1 MPKAAVAGSSCQEE
15 MKMAVDLTESVKSFL
30 KQDPIPFSIGGEQ
43 CRGSDGKI
51 WDVSNPS
58 DGSLLARVS
67 LGSDEDVDAAAEA
80 AQEAF
85 RRWSLMD
92 PRERAVVLHR
102 LADLMERDSDTLAQ
116 LESLDVG
123 KALVNAEGFDIPFG
137 IECVRYFA
145 DLSTRI
151 DYSVPLPVKNIE
163 ARSIKV
169 PYGVCG
175 FIFPWNFPFDLFQW
189 GVMPALA
196 AGNTVVVKPSE
207 LTPLT
212 TLYMAGLAEEAGIPA
227 GVINVVVGT
236 GPVVGEA
243 LARHPL
249 VRRMSFTGSPEVGKL
264 VGGICGERL
273 IPCKLELG
281 GKGAAVV
288 FDDTDV
294 ESTAAVL
301 AGAITLNTGQ
311 VCCTATRWIIHEN
324 IFDEFVEKVK
334 AALEKVKIGP
344 GIERSTEMGPVVSRA
359 QQERILGYYEKGVQQ
374 GASVLLGGNLVE
386 VEGVSGGYYVKPH
399 LLEGEPE
406 NICFREEVF
415 GPTAFLTR
423 FKEEKD
429 AIRMVNSLA
438 YGLANSVWTA
448 DLKRAERVARQ
459 MVSGNSWIN
468 SHNVFA
474 YGLPYGGCNLSGV
487 GGGVNSPETL
497 LDYLRS
503 QTIARPL

>member
-1 MPKAAVAGSSCQEE
+1 MRLQEGKIMGKELTGAVR
-15 MKMAVDLTESVKSFL
+15 SFL
-30 KQDPIPFSIGGEQ
+30 KQDPVPNSIGGKWV
-43 CRGSDGKI
+43 RGAKGET
-51 WDVSNPS
+51 WDVFNPS
-58 DGSLLARVS
+58 DGSLLARAA
-67 LGSDEDVDAAAEA
+67 LGTPEDINAAAEA

-85 RRWSLMD
+85 GQWSLMA
-92 PRERAVVLHR
+92 PNERAVLMHR

-123 KALVNAEGFDIPFG
+123 KALVNSEGFDIPFG

-145 DLSTRI
+145 DLSTRTT
-151 DYSVPLPVKNIE
+151 YSEPLPVKNME
-163 ARSIKV
+163 ARSVKM

-189 GVMPALA
+189 GVIPALA

-212 TLYMAGLAEEAGIPA
+212 TLYMVKLADEAGIPA

-249 VRRMSFTGSPEVGKL
+249 VRRMSFTGSPGVGKL
-264 VGGICGERL
+264 IGRICGERL

-288 FDDTDV
+288 FDDVDV
-294 ESTAAVL
+294 NETAAGL

-311 VCCTATRWIIHEN
+311 VCSTATRWIIHEK
-324 IFDEFVEKVK
+324 IYDDFVSSVTD
-334 AALEKVKIGP
+334 ALAKVKIGP
-344 GIERSTEMGPVVSRA
+344 GIDRATEMGPVVSQA
-359 QQERILGYYEKGVQQ
+359 QQERILGYFDKGVEQ
-374 GASVLLGGNLVE
+374 GARVLLGGGLTE
-386 VEGVSGGYYVKPH
+386 VDGVSGGFYVKPH
-399 LLEGEPE
+399 LLEGEQG
-406 NICFREEVF
+406 NICFQEEIF

-423 FKEEKD
+423 FREETE
-429 AIRMVNSLA
+429 AVQQVNSLA

-448 DLKRAERVARQ
+448 DLKRAERVAEQ

-468 SHNVFA
+468 AHNVFA
-474 YGLPYGGCNLSGV
+474 YGLPYGGYNLSGV
-487 GGGVNSPETL
+487 GGGVNSPETFQ
-497 LDYLRS
+497 DYLRR

>member
-1 MPKAAVAGSSCQEE
+1 
-15 MKMAVDLTESVKSFL
+15 MAEGLIGSVKEFL
-30 KQDPIPFSIGGEQ
+30 DRDPLPFYIGGAWSS
-43 CRGSDGKI
+43 GVKGKI
-51 WDVSNPS
+51 WDVLNPS
-58 DGSLLARVS
+58 DGSLLTRVS
-67 LGSDEDVDAAAEA
+67 LGDEDDVNEAAEA
-80 AQEAF
+80 AHKAF
-85 RRWSLMD
+85 PGWSGTD
-92 PRERAVVLHR
+92 PGERAVLLHR
-102 LADLMERDSDTLAQ
+102 LADLMERDFDTLAQ

-123 KALVNAEGFDIPFG
+123 KALVNSEGFDIPFG

-151 DYSVPLPVKNIE
+151 SYSVPLPVKNIE
-163 ARSIKV
+163 ARSIRV

-175 FIFPWNFPFDLFQW
+175 FIFPWNFPFDLFNW

-207 LTPLT
+207 ITPLT
-212 TLYMAGLAEEAGIPA
+212 TLYICKLAEEAGFPA

-236 GPVVGEA
+236 GPVVGAA
-243 LARHPL
+243 LTGHPL
-249 VRRMSFTGSPEVGKL
+249 VRRMSFTGSPGVGKL
-264 VGGICGERL
+264 VGKTCGERL

-288 FDDTDV
+288 FDDVDV
-294 ESTAAVL
+294 DETAAGL

-324 IFDEFVEKVK
+324 IYDRFVAAVK
-334 AALEKVKIGP
+334 PVLENVKIGP
-344 GIERSTEMGPVVSRA
+344 GIERETEMGPVVSMA
-359 QQERILGYYEKGVQQ
+359 QQERILGYYDKGVSQ
-374 GASVLLGGNLVE
+374 GANVLLGASLTEFNDVP
-386 VEGVSGGYYVKPH
+386 GGYYVRPH
-399 LLEGEPE
+399 LLEGDPG
-406 NICFREEVF
+406 NICFKEEIF

-423 FKEEKD
+423 FRKEEE
-429 AIRMVNSLA
+429 AIEQVNSLS

-459 MVSGNSWIN
+459 MISGNSWIN
-468 SHNVFA
+468 AHNLFA

>member
-1 MPKAAVAGSSCQEE
+1 MSGEFAGS
-15 MKMAVDLTESVKSFL
+15 VKEFL
-30 KQDPIPFSIGGEQ
+30 GRDPLPFYIGGKWD
-43 CRGSDGKI
+43 RGLKGET
-51 WDVSNPS
+51 WDVMNPS
-58 DGSLLARVS
+58 DGSLLSRVS
-67 LGSDEDVDAAAEA
+67 LGNGEDVDRAVAAARKA
-80 AQEAF
+80 FPGWAQ
-85 RRWSLMD
+85 SD
-92 PRERAVVLHR
+92 PGERAVLLHR
-102 LADLMERDSDTLAQ
+102 LADLMERDFDTLAQ

-123 KALVNAEGFDIPFG
+123 KALVNSEGFDIPFG

-145 DLSTRI
+145 DLSTRVS
-151 DYSVPLPVKNIE
+151 YSVPLPVKNIE

-175 FIFPWNFPFDLFQW
+175 FVFPWNFPFDLFQW

-212 TLYMAGLAEEAGIPA
+212 TLYMCKLAGEAGFPA

-243 LARHPL
+243 LTRHPQ
-249 VRRMSFTGSPEVGKL
+249 VRRMSFTGSPEVGRL
-264 VGGICGERL
+264 VGKICGERL
-273 IPCKLELG
+273 VPCKLELG

-288 FDDTDV
+288 FDDVDV
-294 ESTAAVL
+294 AATAAGL

-324 IFDEFVEKVK
+324 IYDQFVAAVK
-334 AALEKVKIGP
+334 PVLEKVKIGP
-344 GIERSTEMGPVVSRA
+344 GIERSTEMGPVVSPA
-359 QQERILGYYEKGVQQ
+359 QQERILGYYDQ
-374 GASVLLGGNLVE
+374 GISQGGRVLLGGSLTE
-386 VEGVSGGYYVKPH
+386 VDDAPGGYYVKPH
-399 LLEGEPE
+399 LMEGEPD
-406 NICFREEVF
+406 NICFREELF

-423 FKEEKD
+423 FKAGEE
-429 AIRMVNSLA
+429 ALAQVNSPS

-468 SHNVFA
+468 AHNVFA

>member
-1 MPKAAVAGSSCQEE
+1 
-15 MKMAVDLTESVKSFL
+15 MAEGLIGSVKEFL
-30 KQDPIPFSIGGEQ
+30 DRDPLPFYIGGAWSS
-43 CRGSDGKI
+43 GVKGKI
-51 WDVSNPS
+51 WDVLNPS
-58 DGSLLARVS
+58 DGSLLTRVS
-67 LGSDEDVDAAAEA
+67 LGDEDDVNEAAEA
-80 AQEAF
+80 AHKAF
-85 RRWSLMD
+85 PGWSGTD
-92 PRERAVVLHR
+92 PGERAVLLHR
-102 LADLMERDSDTLAQ
+102 LADLMERDFDTLAQ

-123 KALVNAEGFDIPFG
+123 KALVNSEGFDIPFG

-151 DYSVPLPVKNIE
+151 SYSVPLPVKNIE
-163 ARSIKV
+163 ARSIRV

-175 FIFPWNFPFDLFQW
+175 FIFPWNFPFDLFNW

-207 LTPLT
+207 ITPLT
-212 TLYMAGLAEEAGIPA
+212 TLYICKLAEEAGFPA

-236 GPVVGEA
+236 GPVVGAA
-243 LARHPL
+243 LTGHPL
-249 VRRMSFTGSPEVGKL
+249 VRRMSFTGSPGVGKL
-264 VGGICGERL
+264 VGKSCGERL

-288 FDDTDV
+288 FDDVDV
-294 ESTAAVL
+294 DETAAGL

-324 IFDEFVEKVK
+324 IYDRFVAAVK
-334 AALEKVKIGP
+334 PVLENVKIGP
-344 GIERSTEMGPVVSRA
+344 GIERETEMGPVVSMA
-359 QQERILGYYEKGVQQ
+359 QQERILGYYDKGVSQ
-374 GASVLLGGNLVE
+374 GANVLLGGSLTEFNDVP
-386 VEGVSGGYYVKPH
+386 GGYYVRPH
-399 LLEGEPE
+399 LLEGDPG
-406 NICFREEVF
+406 NICFKEEIF

-423 FKEEKD
+423 FRKEEE
-429 AIRMVNSLA
+429 AIEQVNSLS

-459 MVSGNSWIN
+459 MISGNSWIN
-468 SHNVFA
+468 AHNLFA

>member
-1 MPKAAVAGSSCQEE
+1 MSEVIN
-15 MKMAVDLTESVKSFL
+15 ESVKSFL
-30 KQDPIPFSIGGEQ
+30 RQDPIPMAIGG
-43 CRGSDGKI
+43 GWTLGKEGEV
-51 WDVSNPS
+51 WDVLNPS
-58 DGSLLARVS
+58 DGKLLSRVAM
-67 LGSDEDVDAAAEA
+67 GKADDVDAAVSA
-80 AQEAF
+80 AHEAF
-85 RRWSLMD
+85 RGWSRTE
-92 PRERAVVLHR
+92 PRERAVLLHR
-102 LADLMERDSDTLAQ
+102 LADLMERDAEILAQ

-123 KALVNAEGFDIPFG
+123 KALVKSEGFDIPFG

-151 DYSVPLPVKNIE
+151 DYSVPLPVKNMD
-163 ARSIKV
+163 ARSVNV

-212 TLYMAGLAEEAGIPA
+212 TLYTAKLAEEAGIPT

-236 GPVVGEA
+236 GPVAGEA
-243 LARHPL
+243 MVRNPL
-249 VRRMSFTGSPEVGKL
+249 IRRMSFTGSPEIGRL
-264 VGGICGERL
+264 VACICGERL

-294 ESTAAVL
+294 ENTAAGL

-324 IFDEFVEKVK
+324 IYDDFVASVRE
-334 AALEKVKIGP
+334 ALEKVKIGP
-344 GIERSTEMGPVVSRA
+344 GIERTTEMGPVVSR
-359 QQERILGYYEKGVQQ
+359 QQQDRILGYYETGIQQ
-374 GASVLLGGNLVE
+374 GASVLLGENLAE
-386 VEGVSGGYYVKPH
+386 VEGVPDGFYVKPH

-406 NICFREEVF
+406 NICFKEEIF

-423 FKEEKD
+423 FRDEDE
-429 AIRMVNSLA
+429 AVQMVNSLS

-448 DLKRAERVARQ
+448 DLQRAERVARE

-468 SHNVFA
+468 AHNVFA
-474 YGLPYGGCNLSGV
+474 YGLPYGGCNLSGL

>member
-1 MPKAAVAGSSCQEE
+1 MGEELAG
-15 MKMAVDLTESVKSFL
+15 AVKSFL
-30 KQDPIPFSIGGEQ
+30 KQDPILNSIGGKWVKGAKDEV
-43 CRGSDGKI
+43 
-51 WDVSNPS
+51 WDVFNPS
-58 DGSLLARVS
+58 DGSLLARTA
-67 LGSDEDVDAAAEA
+67 LGTSEDVNAAVEA
-80 AQEAF
+80 AQAAF
-85 RRWSLMD
+85 GKWSRMAPND
-92 PRERAVVLHR
+92 RAVLIHR
-102 LADLMERDSDTLAQ
+102 LADLMERDFDTLAQ

-123 KALVNAEGFDIPFG
+123 KALVNSEGFDIPFG

-145 DLSTRI
+145 DLSTRAT
-151 DYSVPLPVKNIE
+151 YSVPLPVKNME
-163 ARSIKV
+163 ARSVKM

-212 TLYMAGLAEEAGIPA
+212 TLYMAKLAEEAGIPA

-249 VRRMSFTGSPEVGKL
+249 VRRMSFTGSPGVGKT

-288 FDDTDV
+288 FDDVDV
-294 ESTAAVL
+294 NETAAGL

-311 VCCTATRWIIHEN
+311 VCCTATRWIIHEK
-324 IFDEFVEKVK
+324 IYDDFVSKVTEVLK
-334 AALEKVKIGP
+334 NVKIGP
-344 GIERSTEMGPVVSRA
+344 GINRATEMGPVVSLA
-359 QQERILGYYEKGVQQ
+359 QQDRILGYYEKGVKQ
-374 GASVLLGGNLVE
+374 GARVLLGGGLTE
-386 VEGVSGGYYVKPH
+386 VDGVPDGYYVKPH
-399 LLEGEPE
+399 LLEGEQG
-406 NICFREEVF
+406 NICFREEIF
-415 GPTAFLTR
+415 GPTAFLTKFR
-423 FKEEKD
+423 GEED
-429 AIRMVNSLA
+429 AVQQVNSLS

-448 DLKRAERVARQ
+448 DLKRAARVAEQ
-459 MVSGNSWIN
+459 MISGNSWIN
-468 SHNVFA
+468 AHNLFA
-474 YGLPYGGCNLSGV
+474 YGLPYGGCNLSGT
-487 GGGVNSPETL
+487 GGGVNSPETFM
-497 LDYLRS
+497 DYLRS